1 MKRLFFIPLAAIFLL
16 TVTAAGLFAQNF
28 PGNDNNRPFNTRES
42 VRRAVEDLLDRFGD
56 DYAKGE
62 EYLAR
67 LDELDKE
74 YDALGDT
81 DDTAWNEKF
90 DAFRREALLANP
102 ATSSI
107 PIIFV
112 TAIINK
118 EDVRRNA
125 GQIGGR
131 TFLAKPVKIE
141 DLIEKIN
148 AL

>member
-1 MKRLFFIPLAAIFLL
+1 MKKVLIIDDEEYFCRALKKNLELKAVCRALAATTGEEGIRL
-16 TVTAAGLFAQNF
+16 A
-28 PGNDNNRPFNTRES
+28 
-42 VRRAVEDLLDRFGD
+42 RAEKPDLILLDIMMPGMD
-56 DYAKGE
+56 G
-62 EYLAR
+62 
-67 LDELDKE
+67 
-74 YDALGDT
+74 T
-81 DDTAWNEKF
+81 DVA
-90 DAFRREALLANP
+90 EALLANP

>member
-1 MKRLFFIPLAAIFLL
+1 VKKVLIIDDEEYFCRALKKNLELKAVCRALAATTGEEGIRL
-16 TVTAAGLFAQNF
+16 A
-28 PGNDNNRPFNTRES
+28 
-42 VRRAVEDLLDRFGD
+42 RAEKPDLILLDIMMPG
-56 DYAKGE
+56 
-62 EYLAR
+62 
-67 LDELDKE
+67 
-74 YDALGDT
+74 
-81 DDTAWNEKF
+81 
-90 DAFRREALLANP
+90 LLANP